1 MLFISCSSRVLLV
14 VLALELVLA
23 LGDAVPVSRS
33 SVLVK
38 VAVKV
43 RVLVALL
50 VVEEISSS
58 DEVLEADRLEE
69 DDKLERDTA
78 DEEATAHSAL
88 NAVKVTEY
96 ASRQLTHACM
106 SGSTRILEL
115 ACRWGYQ
122 ERLTGQTAVRHPVV
136 KPAAV
141 DVAHSGVS
149 TGPPLASQ
157 MAPHTSSASEN
168 WRRSRVRRRRTEVS
182 STDALTSPPLG
193 IALTQQASRGTR
205 TNA

>member
-33 SVLVK
+33 SVLVE

-43 RVLVALL
+43 RVLVAL
-50 VVEEISSS
+50 
-58 DEVLEADRLEE
+58 LEADRLEE

-115 ACRWGYQ
+115 ACRWGHQ
-122 ERLTGQTAVRHPVV
+122 ERLTGQTAVRHPAV

-141 DVAHSGVS
+141 EVAHSGVS

-182 STDALTSPPLG
+182 CTDALTSPPLG